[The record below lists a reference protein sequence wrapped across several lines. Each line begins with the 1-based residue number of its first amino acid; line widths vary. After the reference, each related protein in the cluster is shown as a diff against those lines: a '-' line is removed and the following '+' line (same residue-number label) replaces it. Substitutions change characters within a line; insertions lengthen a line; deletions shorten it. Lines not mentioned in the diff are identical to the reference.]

1 MSNLDDVAPIQ
12 LFVPHFR
19 IDEVLSE
26 IRECLERGWT
36 GMGFKTVE
44 IENAWKSY
52 TGLEHAH
59 FLNSATAALHVAV
72 QLYKD
77 KLGWQDGDEI
87 ISTPLT
93 FVSTNHAILYSRMKV
108 VMADIDEHLCLSPED
123 IERKITPKTRA
134 IIFVGLGGNTGRLAE
149 VAELCRQRGL
159 ILILDAAHMSGT
171 KLNGKDPGDLADVT
185 CYSFQAVKNMP
196 TCDSGMISFRDGELD
211 RLARQFSWLGISK
224 DTYARAQKGTYSWL
238 YDVDN
243 IGYKYNG
250 NAVVAGM
257 ALVALKYLDQ
267 DNAYRRQISA
277 WYDQAFAGHNVVG
290 RIPVAKGCVP
300 SRHLYQVRLGNRDDV
315 LTGLQ
320 AAKIF
325 PGVHYRDNSEYKLY
339 RDQVG
344 QCPEA
349 AKASAEILSLPIHM
363 SLKEADVQRVAQAVI
378 ELAR

>member
-1 MSNLDDVAPIQ
+1 MSNLDDTVPVQ
-12 LFVPHFR
+12 LFVPRFR
-19 IDEVLSE
+19 IDEVLGE

-59 FLNSATAALHVAV
+59 FLNSATAALHIAV
-72 QLYKD
+72 QLHKD

-93 FVSTNHAILYSRMKV
+93 FVSTNHAVLYSGLKV
-108 VMADIDEHLCLSPED
+108 VMADIDEHLCLSPSD
-123 IERKITPKTRA
+123 IERKITAKTRA
-134 IIFVGLGGNTGRLAE
+134 VIFVGLGGNSGRLAE
-149 VAELCRQRGL
+149 VAELCRERGL

-171 KLNGKDPGDLADVT
+171 KLNGKDPGALADVT

-196 TCDSGMISFRDGELD
+196 TCDSGMICFRDGELD

-257 ALVALKYLDQ
+257 ALIALKYLDE
-267 DNAYRRQISA
+267 DNAYRRQIST
-277 WYDQAFAGHNVVG
+277 WYDKVLANHNAIT
-290 RIPVAKGCVP
+290 RIPIAAGCVP
-300 SRHLYQVRLGNRDDV
+300 SRHLYQVRLNNRDDV

-339 RDQVG
+339 RDQRDSRDN
-344 QCPEA
+344 
-349 AKASAEILSLPIHM
+349 SA
-363 SLKEADVQRVAQAVI
+363 V
-378 ELAR
+378 